1 MTFSISA
8 RCERTGML
16 GVAVAS
22 SSPCVAARCAH
33 VRAGAGAVSTQN
45 ITDPRL
51 GPRGLDLMAA
61 GLPAEAAME
70 RLKAEAP
77 HLDYRQ
83 IALVDGGGGTAH
95 FSGARTLGIHHAAAG
110 GGVVAAGNLLSSKK
124 VPEAMVA
131 AFDRSA
137 GLPLGDRLIAAMQA
151 ALEAGGEAGPV
162 HSAGMLL
169 AREVPWP
176 VADLRVDW
184 TEDCPVAALGAL
196 WRRWAPE
203 MDAYV
208 TRALDPSAAP
218 SYGVPG
224 DL

>member
-208 TRALDPSAAP
+208 TRALDPSGAP

>member
-1 MTFSISA
+1 MTFSIAA

-16 GVAVAS
+16 GVAVSS

-33 VRAGAGAVSTQN
+33 VRAGAGVVSTQN

-61 GLPAEAAME
+61 GLSAGEAME

-83 IALVDGGGGTAH
+83 LALVDGRGGTAH
-95 FSGARTLGIHHAAAG
+95 FSGARTLGIHHAAVGDGA
-110 GGVVAAGNLLSSKK
+110 VAAGNLLSSKK

-131 AFDRSA
+131 AFDRGA

-151 ALEAGGEAGPV
+151 ALDAGGEAGPV

-169 AREVPWP
+169 ARDVPWP

-184 TEDCPVAALGAL
+184 TEDCPIAALAAL

-208 TRALDPSAAP
+208 TRALDPSEAP

-224 DL
+224 DR

>member
-33 VRAGAGAVSTQN
+33 VRAGAGVVSTQN

-61 GLPAEAAME
+61 GLSADAAME

-83 IALVDGGGGTAH
+83 IALVDGRGGTAH
-95 FSGARTLGIHHAAAG
+95 FSGARTLGVHHVAAG
-110 GGVVAAGNLLSSKK
+110 DGVVAAGNLLSSKQ

-131 AFDRSA
+131 AFGRGA
-137 GLPLGDRLIAAMQA
+137 GLPLGDRLVAAMQA
-151 ALEAGGEAGPV
+151 ALDAGGEAGPV

-184 TEDCPVAALGAL
+184 TEDCPVAALAAL

-208 TRALDPSAAP
+208 TRALDPSGAP

>member
-8 RCERTGML
+8 RCADTGMF
-16 GVAVAS
+16 GVAVSS

-33 VRAGAGAVSTQN
+33 VRVGAGAVSTQN

-51 GPRGLDLMAA
+51 GPKGLDLMGQGMSAVDALAA
-61 GLPAEAAME
+61 
-70 RLKAEAP
+70 LKKDAP
-77 HLDYRQ
+77 HLEYRQ
-83 IALVDGGGGTAH
+83 LALVDAAGGTAH
-95 FSGARTLGIHHAAAG
+95 FSGANTLGTHHVALADGA
-110 GGVVAAGNLLSSKK
+110 VAAGNLLTSEA
-124 VPEAMVA
+124 VPQAMID
-131 AFDRSA
+131 AFTGLA
-137 GLPLGDRLIAAMQA
+137 GQPLGDRLIAAMEA
-151 ALEAGGEAGPV
+151 ALKAGGEEGDV

-169 AREVPWP
+169 VRDVEWP

-184 TEDCPVAALGAL
+184 RDDCPIAALGDL
-196 WRRWAPE
+196 WERWKGE

-208 TRALDPSAAP
+208 SRALNPSGAP

>member
-8 RCERTGML
+8 RCPDTGTV
-16 GVAVAS
+16 GVAVSS

-33 VRAGAGAVSTQN
+33 VRAGVGVVSTQN

-51 GPRGLDLMAA
+51 GPKGLDLMGQGLSA
-61 GLPAEAAME
+61 GEALEA
-70 RLKAEAP
+70 LKKDAP

-83 IALVDGGGGTAH
+83 LALVDSRGGTAH
-95 FSGARTLGIHHAAAG
+95 FSGAHTLGTHHAATG
-110 GGVVAAGNLLSSKK
+110 DGVVAAGNMLTSKA
-124 VPEAMVA
+124 VPEAMIK
-131 AFDRSA
+131 AFEGA
-137 GLPLGDRLIAAMQA
+137 NGQPLGDRLLAAMQA
-151 ALEAGGEAGPV
+151 ALDAGGEEGDV

-169 AREVPWP
+169 ARDVDWP
-176 VADLRVDW
+176 IADLRIDW
-184 TEDCPVAALGAL
+184 RDDCPIAALGAL
-196 WRRWAPE
+196 WERWKPE

-208 TRALDPSAAP
+208 SRALNPSEAP